1 MKQIYVKPIIR
12 IIHTDSTLLVTS
24 GEEDSKIEIGDDIT
38 PGDGNVWGDSK
49 HHDFDLTDFVPFQYD
64 DEE

>member
-1 MKQIYVKPIIR
+1 MKQIYEKPIIR
-12 IIHTDSTLLVTS
+12 IIHTDSTLLATS
-24 GEEDSKIEIGDDIT
+24 SEDIEIGTGEDIT

-49 HHDFDLTDFVPFQYD
+49 HHDFDLPNFEPFQYD

>member
-24 GEEDSKIEIGDDIT
+24 GEEDSKIEIGD
-38 PGDGNVWGDSK
+38 GNVWGDSK

>member
-1 MKQIYVKPIIR
+1 MKRRYIKPIIR
-12 IIHTDSTLLVTS
+12 IIHTDSTLLATS
-24 GEEDSKIEIGDDIT
+24 SEDVEIGTGEDIT
-38 PGDGNVWGDSK
+38 PEDGNVWGDSK

>member
-1 MKQIYVKPIIR
+1 MKRRYIQPIIQS
-12 IIHTDSTLLVTS
+12 IPVIPSILATS
-24 GEEDSKIEIGDDIT
+24 SEDIEIGTGDDIT
-38 PGDGNVWGDSK
+38 PEDGNVWGDSK

>member
-12 IIHTDSTLLVTS
+12 IIPVIPSILATS
-24 GEEDSKIEIGDDIT
+24 SEDVEIGTGEDIT

>member
-12 IIHTDSTLLVTS
+12 IIHTDSTLLATS
-24 GEEDSKIEIGDDIT
+24 SEDIEIGTGEDIT

-49 HHDFDLTDFVPFQYD
+49 HHDFDLPNFEPFQYD

>member
-24 GEEDSKIEIGDDIT
+24 SEDVEIETGDDIT

-49 HHDFDLTDFVPFQYD
+49 HHDFDLPTFVPFQYD
-64 DEE
+64 EEE

>member
-24 GEEDSKIEIGDDIT
+24 GEDVEIGTGEDIT
-38 PGDGNVWGDSK
+38 PEDGNVWGDSK

>member
-24 GEEDSKIEIGDDIT
+24 SEDIEIGTGEDIT

>member
-12 IIHTDSTLLVTS
+12 IIHTDSTLLATS
-24 GEEDSKIEIGDDIT
+24 SEDVEIGTGEDIT
-38 PGDGNVWGDSK
+38 PEDGNVWGDSK
-49 HHDFDLTDFVPFQYD
+49 HHDFDLPNFEPFQYD

>member
-12 IIHTDSTLLVTS
+12 IIHTDSTLLATS
-24 GEEDSKIEIGDDIT
+24 SEDIEIGTGEDIT

-64 DEE
+64 EEE

>member
-12 IIHTDSTLLVTS
+12 IIHTDSTLLATS
-24 GEEDSKIEIGDDIT
+24 SEDVEIGTGEDIT

-49 HHDFDLTDFVPFQYD
+49 HHDFDLPTFVPFQYD
-64 DEE
+64 EEE

>member
-12 IIHTDSTLLVTS
+12 IIHTNSTILVTS
-24 GEEDSKIEIGDDIT
+24 SEDVEIGTGEDIT

-49 HHDFDLTDFVPFQYD
+49 HHDFDLPNFEPFQYN